1 MPTVIKVSARPEAR
15 SPSLGMKTSKTVSR
29 RRRKD
34 ANVGVIILIVLSL
47 GLCGL
52 AAYQWTRETTFR
64 KGIESLRQ
72 TNVVLMTLQNEAE
85 NKATRYQ
92 TELADVEKRR
102 ADIVAENRTNR
113 LKLGKLELENS
124 KFEAN
129 LKYSS
134 NLVVV
139 FSNAVQNA
147 NASIRTQNE
156 TISNLNS
163 DFKKLAEDRK
173 ELVNKYNT
181 LAQDQTKTVE
191 EYNKLAKQF
200 EDFQKQVEEQLNPKK
215 EKK

>member
-1 MPTVIKVSARPEAR
+1 
-15 SPSLGMKTSKTVSR
+15 MKTSKTVSR
-29 RRRKD
+29 RRRED
-34 ANVGVIILIVLSL
+34 ANVGVIILILLSL

-64 KGIESLRQ
+64 KGIETLRQ

-92 TELADVEKRR
+92 SELADVEKKR
-102 ADIVAENRTNR
+102 ADIIAENRTNKFR
-113 LKLGKLELENS
+113 LGKLELEVS
-124 KFEAN
+124 RLEAN
-129 LKYSS
+129 LNYSS
-134 NLVVV
+134 NLVVA

-147 NASIRTQNE
+147 NQSIRIQNQ

-163 DFKKLAEDRK
+163 EFKKLAEDRNEVVK
-173 ELVNKYNT
+173 KYNA
-181 LAQDQTKTVE
+181 LAQDQQKTVE
-191 EYNKLAKQF
+191 EYNKLVKQF

>member
-1 MPTVIKVSARPEAR
+1 
-15 SPSLGMKTSKTVSR
+15 MKTSKTVSR
-29 RRRKD
+29 RRRED
-34 ANVGVIILIVLSL
+34 ANVGVIILILLSL

-64 KGIESLRQ
+64 KGIETLRQ

-92 TELADVEKRR
+92 SELADVEKKR
-102 ADIVAENRTNR
+102 ADIVAENRTNKFR
-113 LKLGKLELENS
+113 LGKLELEVS

-129 LKYSS
+129 LNYSS
-134 NLVVV
+134 NLVVA

-147 NASIRTQNE
+147 NQNIRIQNQS
-156 TISNLNS
+156 ISNLNS
-163 DFKKLAEDRK
+163 EFKKLAEDRNEVIK
-173 ELVNKYNT
+173 KYNA
-181 LAQDQTKTVE
+181 LAQDQQKTVE
-191 EYNKLAKQF
+191 EYNKLVKQF

>member
-1 MPTVIKVSARPEAR
+1 
-15 SPSLGMKTSKTVSR
+15 MKTSKTVSR
-29 RRRKD
+29 RRRED
-34 ANVGVIILIVLSL
+34 ANVGVIILILLSL

-64 KGIESLRQ
+64 KGIETLRQ

-92 TELADVEKRR
+92 SELADVEKKR
-102 ADIVAENRTNR
+102 ADIVAENRTNKFR
-113 LKLGKLELENS
+113 LGKLELEVS

-129 LKYSS
+129 LNYSS
-134 NLVVV
+134 NLVDA

-147 NASIRTQNE
+147 NQNIRIQNQS
-156 TISNLNS
+156 ISNLNS
-163 DFKKLAEDRK
+163 EFKKLAEDRNEVIK
-173 ELVNKYNT
+173 KYNA
-181 LAQDQTKTVE
+181 LAQDQQKTVE